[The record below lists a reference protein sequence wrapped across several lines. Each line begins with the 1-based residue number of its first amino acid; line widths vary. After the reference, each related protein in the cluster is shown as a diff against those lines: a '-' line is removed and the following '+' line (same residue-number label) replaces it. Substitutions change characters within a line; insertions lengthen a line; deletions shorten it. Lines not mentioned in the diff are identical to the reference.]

1 MTIGSAL
8 KIALGLVCFGI
19 GAAGVIVTICMVPF
33 ISASDAA
40 VPAMFG
46 VFGAMFLWIT
56 FLLFDGCAGTM
67 TNFKLM
73 DAPPKP

>member
-19 GAAGVIVTICMVPF
+19 GAVGVIVTICMVPF

-46 VFGAMFLWIT
+46 VFGVMFL
-56 FLLFDGCAGTM
+56 
-67 TNFKLM
+67 
-73 DAPPKP
+73 

>member
-46 VFGAMFLWIT
+46 VFGPCFNG
-56 FLLFDGCAGTM
+56 LLFCCYDGCAGTM